1 MALAGSFGVKG
12 DNDRNLQGGFEF
24 LDGVLSGLAEELG
37 VGAAEFFEVC
47 FADLHTPRLAEA
59 GAGFSDSSHSRG

>member
-1 MALAGSFGVKG
+1 MALARPFGVNSEEG
-12 DNDRNLQGGFEF
+12 RDLQSGFE
-24 LDGVLSGLAEELG
+24 LLEGVLGGLAEELG

-59 GAGFSDSSHSRG
+59 ERA